1 MIFKG
6 TTPIQAIK
14 LGSAD
19 VQRVMYNG
27 AKIWPGDDAGDSISV
42 SPSLIVIPGSGAEQT
57 ANVTSSTGNWI
68 IE

>member
-14 LGSAD
+14 LGIAD

-27 AKIWPGDDAGDSISV
+27 AKIWPGDDTGDSISV
-42 SPSLIVIPGSGAEQT
+42 SPSSIVIPANGDSQT
-57 ANVTSSTGNWI
+57 VTVTATDNWTVL
-68 IE
+68 